1 MAEQIAQSDNSPGDP
16 NLDFRRIH
24 GVFLEEVCKVSKCDG
39 ETTCA

>member
-24 GVFLEEVCKVSKCDG
+24 GGFLEDVCTVS
-39 ETTCA
+39 E